1 MLSGW
6 GRGMGGRVDGS
17 GGGRS
22 WRVGLTVRWRRRKAE
37 LIGARTRLPIVLKAA
52 GFFRFIELFSHIL
65 DLVALLVDNR
75 LHPLVLR
82 NIVGGAG
89 GGGVKELS
97 LLVEA
102 VFVVAPLLFRP
113 RLPFRQD
120 GELGGGLGCGLSF
133 LFFLLS
139 ALLLGVE
146 GLEIFA
152 LLLNSSEFLF
162 FVRHSFLSS
171 FFYLFLLLT
180 FAAEFVRRFSCLS
193 RAFFFLDSHQG
204 KDRRLD
210 GRRRDGIGV
219 GGSIAAGSPSSHVVP
234 RRGLG

>member
-1 MLSGW
+1 M
-6 GRGMGGRVDGS
+6 
-17 GGGRS
+17 
-22 WRVGLTVRWRRRKAE
+22 
-37 LIGARTRLPIVLKAA
+37 IGARTRLPIVLKAA
-52 GFFRFIELFSHIL
+52 GFFRFVELFGHIL
-65 DLVALLVDNR
+65 DVIALLVDYR
-75 LHPLVLR
+75 LHPLALR
-82 NIVGGAG
+82 DIVGGAG

-97 LLVEA
+97 LLVETI
-102 VFVVAPLLFRP
+102 FVVAPLLFGP

-120 GELGGGLGCGLSF
+120 GELGRGLGCGLSF
-133 LFFLLS
+133 LFLFLL

-146 GLEIFA
+146 GLELLT

-162 FVRHSFLSS
+162 FVRHFFLSS
-171 FFYLFLLLT
+171 FLQLFLLLA

-219 GGSIAAGSPSSHVVP
+219 GGSIATGSPSSHVVP